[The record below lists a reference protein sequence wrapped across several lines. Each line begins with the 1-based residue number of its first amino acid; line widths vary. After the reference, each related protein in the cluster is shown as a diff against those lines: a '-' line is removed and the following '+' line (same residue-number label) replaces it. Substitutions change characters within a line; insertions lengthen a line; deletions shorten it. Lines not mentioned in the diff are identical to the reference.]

1 MKIPTNQ
8 LLNELRIITENNIEF
23 AQSLLD
29 QINETLNFRT
39 SEDSWNILECLE
51 HLNFYG
57 KFYLPEIEDR
67 INESRFQAARP
78 DFKSGLLGNYFAN
91 MMLPKVKP
99 NKMKT
104 LKISNPIHKLLDRSV
119 IEEFIRQENKM
130 LELLEKAETVDLEK
144 TKTSISISKRI
155 KLKLGDTFRFVIYH
169 NLRHIKQAEN
179 ILKSIQIGVN

>member
-1 MKIPTNQ
+1 MKVPINQ
-8 LLNELRIITENNIEF
+8 LFKELRIITENNIDF
-23 AQSLLD
+23 AKSLQNQS
-29 QINETLNFRT
+29 NEALNFRT
-39 SEDSWNILECLE
+39 SENSWNILECLE

-57 KFYLPEIEDR
+57 KFYLPEIENR
-67 INESRFQAARP
+67 IYQSQFPANRL

-91 MMLPKVKP
+91 MMLPKEKL

-104 LKISNPIHKLLDRSV
+104 LKISNPIHKLLDKYV
-119 IEEFIRQENKM
+119 IEEFISQQNKM
-130 LELLEKAETVDLEK
+130 LELLEKAKTVDLEK
-144 TKTSISISKRI
+144 TKTSISISKLI

>member
-67 INESRFQAARP
+67 INESRFQVARS
-78 DFKSGLLGNYFAN
+78 DFKSGLLGNYFAK
-91 MMLPKVKP
+91 MMLPKEKL

-104 LKISNPIHKLLDRSV
+104 LKISNPIHKQLDKYV
-119 IEEFIRQENKM
+119 IEEFINQQNKV
-130 LELLEKAETVDLEK
+130 LELLERAKVVDLER
-144 TKTSISISKRI
+144 TKTSISISKLI

-179 ILKSIQIGVN
+179 VLKSIQIGVN